1 MGRSLWK
8 GPYVDENLV
17 QAVQLIANR
26 ETQYIEQQQL
36 AKSALPTSVKKGEQA
51 SKKTSSSMQPLPVSI
66 QQIRVS
72 NDGGRSSATRKQ
84 NTTQT
89 GVVGQ
94 LSTNPTQTSQAINR
108 YKIRTW
114 ARNSTI
120 LADWVGKIFD
130 VYNGKVFIPVL
141 INAQM
146 VGQKLGSYALT
157 RKLPKHPSA
166 KAGNKGKAAGK
177 K

>member
-8 GPYVDENLV
+8 GPFIDENIIK
-17 QAVQLIANR
+17 AVKFISNR
-26 ETQYIEQQQL
+26 EQQPSIVAGSGQAIVKTKDTL
-36 AKSALPTSVKKGEQA
+36 ALPVA
-51 SKKTSSSMQPLPVSI
+51 I

-72 NDGGRSSATRKQ
+72 NERNGSKAKQAAGGQSGSNLMSNSAIT
-84 NTTQT
+84 
-89 GVVGQ
+89 
-94 LSTNPTQTSQAINR
+94 R

-114 ARNSTI
+114 ARQSTI

-130 VYNGKVFIPVL
+130 VYNGKTFIPVL
-141 INAQM
+141 INSQM
-146 VGQKLGSYALT
+146 VGQKLGSYAVT

-166 KAGNKGKAAGK
+166 KTGAKGKAAGGK

>member
-17 QAVQLIANR
+17 QAVQLIAKR
-26 ETQYIEQQQL
+26 EEQQQL
-36 AKSALPTSVKKGEQA
+36 VKSALPTSVKKGEQT
-51 SKKTSSSMQPLPVSI
+51 SKKTSSDTQPLPASI

-72 NDGGRSSATRKQ
+72 TDGGRGSATRKQ
-84 NTTQT
+84 NATQT
-89 GVVGQ
+89 GAGGQ
-94 LSTNPTQTSQAINR
+94 LSTNLTQTSQAINR

-130 VYNGKVFIPVL
+130 VYNGKAFIPVL

-166 KAGNKGKAAGK
+166 KAGNKGTAGK

>member
-8 GPYVDENLV
+8 GPFIDENLIK
-17 QAVQLIANR
+17 AVKFISNR
-26 ETQYIEQQQL
+26 EQQHFIAAGSGHASIK
-36 AKSALPTSVKKGEQA
+36 AKDTLS
-51 SKKTSSSMQPLPVSI
+51 LPVAI

-72 NDGGRSSATRKQ
+72 NERNASKAKQTVGGQSGLNVISNSAIT
-84 NTTQT
+84 
-89 GVVGQ
+89 
-94 LSTNPTQTSQAINR
+94 R

-114 ARNSTI
+114 ARQSTI

-130 VYNGKVFIPVL
+130 VYNGKNFVPVL
-141 INAQM
+141 INSQM

-166 KAGNKGKAAGK
+166 KTGAKGKAAGGK